1 MHNWLSPGR
10 DRTIEKDMDSLII
23 NPIDRIDGEINLP
36 GSKSLSNRALLMA
49 AVAKGST
56 QIDNLL
62 ISDDTLHMLSAL
74 RQLGVPYSLDTG
86 RNHCVVTGLS
96 GPVQTIVPRELFLG
110 NAGTAFRPL
119 CAVLCTGTGEYIL
132 RGEPRM
138 EERPIGP
145 LVVSLRQAGADIDY
159 LKNEGYPPLRI
170 CSRGLH
176 GGRVRIDGSLSS
188 QFLSAL
194 LLAAPLARN
203 GMEIEVIGN
212 LVSEPYISLTLHML
226 EQFGIA
232 VQSRGQRL
240 YIIDGEQSYR
250 SPGRYLVEG
259 DASSAT
265 YFLAAA
271 AIRGGTVK
279 VTGVGARSIQGD
291 IRFADVLEK
300 MGAVVQRG
308 DDYIAVSR
316 GTLKGIDMDLNHIP
330 DAAMTIA
337 VTALFA
343 AGPTVIRN
351 IGNWRIKETDRLR
364 AMANELRKTGAV
376 VEEGDD
382 SLTVIPP
389 DQIREAVI
397 DTYQDH
403 RMAMCFS
410 LLALGGVPV
419 IINDPGCTAK
429 TFPDYFEKFAL
440 LSHTV

>member
-1 MHNWLSPGR
+1 
-10 DRTIEKDMDSLII
+10 MDSLII

-271 AIRGGTVK
+271 ASLQERSRFMYRHGPHTMWLRHRRLGTDAG
-279 VTGVGARSIQGD
+279 TSAERTS
-291 IRFADVLEK
+291 E
-300 MGAVVQRG
+300 
-308 DDYIAVSR
+308 VSPQSGR
-316 GTLKGIDMDLNHIP
+316 VRISEFSEVE
-330 DAAMTIA
+330 
-337 VTALFA
+337 VTA
-343 AGPTVIRN
+343 TIHQE
-351 IGNWRIKETDRLR
+351 KE
-364 AMANELRKTGAV
+364 
-376 VEEGDD
+376 
-382 SLTVIPP
+382 SWP
-389 DQIREAVI
+389 
-397 DTYQDH
+397 
-403 RMAMCFS
+403 
-410 LLALGGVPV
+410 
-419 IINDPGCTAK
+419 
-429 TFPDYFEKFAL
+429 
-440 LSHTV
+440 